1 LFVLSVWFTVLNC
14 FHITIIYSQIYHLNS
29 DFYDLRLET
38 PDDYDEVSACHDMKR
53 KRSNNIPP
61 RFQRLQK
68 EKQEASKKVPV

>member
-1 LFVLSVWFTVLNC
+1 LLVLSVWFTVLN
-14 FHITIIYSQIYHLNS
+14 
-29 DFYDLRLET
+29 LET

-68 EKQEASKKVPV
+68 KKQEASKKENYPTQNNEQIQSQHFLDQQ